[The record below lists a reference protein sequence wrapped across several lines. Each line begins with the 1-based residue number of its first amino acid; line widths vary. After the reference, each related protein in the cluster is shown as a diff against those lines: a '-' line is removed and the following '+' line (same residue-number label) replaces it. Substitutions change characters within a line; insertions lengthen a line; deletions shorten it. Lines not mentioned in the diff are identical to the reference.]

1 MANHLAAKGFSVV
14 SGLWNED
21 EEKPQTECLYG
32 DINDSSY
39 LDRIL
44 DGVSLVY
51 HFAGSTNPQSNKYSF
66 GDELE
71 QTLVPLMRIVDSCKK
86 NKVER
91 IVFPSSGGTVYRK
104 DIDECFED
112 SPLLGESPYANSKI
126 ASEFILRQAAL
137 REELS
142 ATVFRIGN
150 PYGPGQIAKP
160 GQGVVA
166 HWIDAIM
173 NSQPLVVFGNE
184 LVSRDF
190 IFVDDACDLM
200 EVATTLETSFDV
212 LNIASGH
219 ATSLK
224 QIYETLESVS
234 GKKIEIKIQQSR
246 LADRD
251 SICLNVDKV
260 LSHKPKFEF
269 TSLQDGLKKAMDSS
283 GVSSKS

>member
-1 MANHLAAKGFSVV
+1 MANHLAAKGFSVI
-14 SGLWNED
+14 SGLWGQHG
-21 EEKPQTECLYG
+21 EKPQTDCLYG
-32 DINDSSY
+32 DINDSKY
-39 LDRIL
+39 LDRLL

-51 HFAGSTNPQSNKYSF
+51 HFAGSTNPQSNKDSF

-71 QTLVPLMRIVDSCKK
+71 QTLVPLMRILDSCEK
-86 NKVER
+86 NNVGR

-104 DIDECFED
+104 DIEECFED

-126 ASEFILRQAAL
+126 ASEFILRQATL
-137 REELS
+137 RGDLS

-150 PYGPGQIAKP
+150 PYGPGQVAKP

-173 NSQPLVVFGNE
+173 KNQPIVVYGNKF
-184 LVSRDF
+184 VSRDF

-200 EVATTLETSFDV
+200 EVATTLKTSFDV
-212 LNIASGH
+212 LNIGSGH

-224 QIYETLESVS
+224 QMYETLESVS
-234 GKKIEIKIQQSR
+234 GEKIEIKIQQSR
-246 LADRD
+246 PADRD

-260 LSHKPKFEF
+260 LSHK
-269 TSLQDGLKKAMDSS
+269 SNLNSHR
-283 GVSSKS
+283 SKMV